1 MPKGKG
7 EVTSLPQAGLGGA
20 NFSSVQSCSATV
32 GLSYQRQ
39 GLAPSSVT
47 AGHPSLQVQGLPAP
61 TSPPRSPA
69 VKPKRVNLRT
79 QTGDLRKPPLA
90 SASEGA
96 P

>member
-7 EVTSLPQAGLGGA
+7 EVMSLFQAGLGGA
-20 NFSSVQSCSATV
+20 NFSSVQSSSDTV

-47 AGHPSLQVQGLPAP
+47 VRHPSLQVQGLPAP
-61 TSPPRSPA
+61 TSPAP
-69 VKPKRVNLRT
+69 VKPKQVDVRT